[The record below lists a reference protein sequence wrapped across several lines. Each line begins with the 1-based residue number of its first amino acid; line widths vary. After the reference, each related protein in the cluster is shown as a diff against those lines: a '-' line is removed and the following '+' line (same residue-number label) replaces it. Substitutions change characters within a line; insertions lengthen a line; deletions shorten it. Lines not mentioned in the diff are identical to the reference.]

1 MAHPTVLVVH
11 LDAFRGPGADCCG
24 DSGQRHHPGRQH
36 LPAQD
41 RVADSGFPAFRLAD
55 QQHPPPCLR
64 PPLLQFR
71 DRPRP
76 GGHPPTR
83 PKSPT
88 DQPAGSRPPLP
99 SDVQK
104 SCPRSPTGPC
114 RHLILVQ
121 GRGHQRRPRLVA
133 SPIAVS
139 PLSVH
144 TSRTANRRPVHP
156 GSQGGDSGAL
166 TLGRQPLPDNTR
178 RCHWSAIGVDVVP
191 VAVPDI
197 RAGANSTLR

>member
-1 MAHPTVLVVH
+1 MVSTETATSIVRMAVSAVTVLCWYTEPT
-11 LDAFRGPGADCCG
+11 PGC
-24 DSGQRHHPGRQH
+24 
-36 LPAQD
+36 
-41 RVADSGFPAFRLAD
+41 
-55 QQHPPPCLR
+55 R
-64 PPLLQFR
+64 PPR
-71 DRPRP
+71 
-76 GGHPPTR
+76 
-83 PKSPT
+83 
-88 DQPAGSRPPLP
+88 AP
-99 SDVQK
+99 S
-104 SCPRSPTGPC
+104 

-133 SPIAVS
+133 SPIAVT